1 MTTTAIV
8 RIVALLAVLAIGLA
22 ACQPVMPPS
31 SGPQPAPAAGNDL
44 GGVTWQLVAYVD
56 ASGAEVAVLPGTE
69 ITAEFAGGQV
79 GGSAGCNR
87 YFASYQVDGDSLTI
101 QPIGSTMMA
110 CEPPVMEQESAYLAA
125 LANAAAFQIDSGE
138 LRIADAGGQVI
149 LTYSERGSASLTG
162 TTWVVTMVNNGRGAV
177 TSIVAGTELTALFGE
192 DGSLSGSAGCNSYRA
207 TYTVDGASID
217 IGPAATTRMM
227 CAAEGVMEQ
236 ESQYLAALEMAEVYR
251 VDGDALELRTA
262 DGALAVSYGAQPAA
276 AAGGDEGTTAV
287 ASSPSLTGVAWQLQQ
302 IQSMDDTVT
311 TPGDPANYTVEFLDD
326 GTVAIQADCNRAAG
340 TYTVDGSQL
349 AIQLGPMTT
358 ALCPEGSLSDEFV
371 RNLGDTV
378 SYVFDNG
385 NLYLATKMDGAILE
399 FAPAP

>member
-1 MTTTAIV
+1 
-8 RIVALLAVLAIGLA
+8 
-22 ACQPVMPPS
+22 
-31 SGPQPAPAAGNDL
+31 
-44 GGVTWQLVAYVD
+44 
-56 ASGAEVAVLPGTE
+56 
-69 ITAEFAGGQV
+69 
-79 GGSAGCNR
+79 
-87 YFASYQVDGDSLTI
+87 
-101 QPIGSTMMA
+101 
-110 CEPPVMEQESAYLAA
+110 
-125 LANAAAFQIDSGE
+125 
-138 LRIADAGGQVI
+138 
-149 LTYSERGSASLTG
+149 
-162 TTWVVTMVNNGRGAV
+162 
-177 TSIVAGTELTALFGE
+177 
-192 DGSLSGSAGCNSYRA
+192 
-207 TYTVDGASID
+207 VDGASID